1 MASPRQHVVFVRLP
15 CIPNRT
21 FIVRQL
27 IRELVLYCGASG
39 LGLVVDV
46 GLLWLLVEH
55 AHLYYLSAAGISFL
69 GGTAVVYALSVSA
82 IFAHR
87 RVSDRRLEFSVFAA
101 IGLLGFARQLGGAE
115 GRRRRIRDALPSW
128 QVCVRLFTFS
138 LNFGL
143 RRMLLF
149 TAPNVR
155 SAQLTTRESAR

>member
-1 MASPRQHVVFVRLP
+1 M
-15 CIPNRT
+15 
-21 FIVRQL
+21 RQL

-55 AHLYYLSAAGISFL
+55 AYLYYLSAAGISFL

-101 IGLLGFARQLGGAE
+101 IGLLGLLVNLAVLKVAVDGFGTHYLLGKFA
-115 GRRRRIRDALPSW
+115 S
-128 QVCVRLFTFS
+128 VFFTFS
-138 LNFGL
+138 LNFSL

-149 TAPNVR
+149 TAPNAR